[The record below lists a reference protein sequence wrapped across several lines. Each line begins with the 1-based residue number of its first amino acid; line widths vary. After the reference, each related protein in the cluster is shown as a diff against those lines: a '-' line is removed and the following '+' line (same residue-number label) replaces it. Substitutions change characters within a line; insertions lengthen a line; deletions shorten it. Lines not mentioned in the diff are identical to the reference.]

1 MIEEN
6 DRDVGGCVY
15 KGAGRIRACL
25 LKKNPLSTQ
34 HGIRAKEM
42 AQQPR
47 VCYSA
52 KDPSSIASTH
62 ILWFA
67 TTHSTSLREP
77 SAFFWPPQRNAYTT
91 CLHTETCTQTYR
103 QTQKKHLKMKTLC
116 HYKENMG

>member
-52 KDPSSIASTH
+52 KRSKFNSQYP
-62 ILWFA
+62 
-67 TTHSTSLREP
+67 
-77 SAFFWPPQRNAYTT
+77 
-91 CLHTETCTQTYR
+91 
-103 QTQKKHLKMKTLC
+103 HLVVC
-116 HYKENMG
+116 NHP